1 MIKNYLQ
8 LNDNEKKLAHKFITR
23 NDTDIRSYDE
33 VEEQVTEEI
42 YDFGAGAIFLF
53 EDDIVMGKANVILKE
68 CKNNSNAYIV
78 GIEILKD
85 IENKI
90 NIIKLLVKEA
100 NNIANSYGAKNV
112 YIGLNDEKIL
122 NVLREANIK
131 HSYLAIT
138 MKLLDDK
145 IYHKPLKLKE
155 LSNENK
161 LEFKDIHDDVFL
173 HIPNGASISEKEVDE
188 KLECKDS
195 YQFIVMN
202 ENDINIG
209 MLDFSID
216 GDIGSFDLGL
226 IKEYRGRGY
235 GKRLLDTAIDFLT
248 PRVKE
253 INLLVIS
260 KNTLAY
266 DMYKKRGFIDK
277 EIYSYWYDAK
287 FFL

>member
-287 FFL
+287 LFL

>member
-8 LNDNEKKLAHKFITR
+8 LNDNEKDFVHKFITR
-23 NDTDIRSYDE
+23 NDTDVRLYDE
-33 VEEQVTEEI
+33 VEEQMTEEI

-53 EDDIVMGKANVILKE
+53 EDDRVIGKANVILKE

-78 GIEILKD
+78 GIDILKD

-90 NIIKLLVKEA
+90 NIIKLLIKEA
-100 NNIANSYGAKNV
+100 DNIAHSYGAENI
-112 YIGLNDEKIL
+112 YIGLNDEDIL
-122 NVLREANIK
+122 NVLRDANIK

-138 MKLLDDK
+138 MKLLDNK
-145 IYHKPLKLKE
+145 IYHKPLKLIG

-161 LEFKDIHDDVFL
+161 LLFKNIHDDVFL

-202 ENDINIG
+202 DEDINIG
-209 MLDFSID
+209 MLDLSID

-235 GKRLLDTAIDFLT
+235 GKRLLDTAIDFLI
-248 PRVKE
+248 PRVNE

-277 EIYSYWYDAK
+277 EIYSYWYDTK
-287 FFL
+287 IFI